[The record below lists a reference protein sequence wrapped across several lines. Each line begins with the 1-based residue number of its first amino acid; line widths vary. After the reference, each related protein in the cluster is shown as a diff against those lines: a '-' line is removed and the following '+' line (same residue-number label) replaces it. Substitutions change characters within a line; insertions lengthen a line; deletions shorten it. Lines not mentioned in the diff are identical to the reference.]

1 MANNWILIWYSSNN
15 AGTVVIRVCPLA
27 AVPDGSVRM
36 LEVVGADLKPLRLLV
51 LREAE
56 RVWGYENRCP
66 HFGVPLAA
74 KEQQLIFEPGVS
86 LTCNTHY
93 ARFRWRD
100 GVCDRGDC
108 EGEALTAVALSVSA
122 GWVVLNDTPRGPD

>member
-1 MANNWILIWYSSNN
+1 MQICL
-15 AGTVVIRVCPLA
+15 LD
-27 AVPDGSVRM
+27 AVPDGGVRM
-36 LEVVGADLKPLRLLV
+36 VEVAGADLKPFRLLV
-51 LREAE
+51 LREAG

-74 KEQQLIFEPGVS
+74 KEQQLIFQAGVS

-100 GVCDRGDC
+100 GVCESGDC
-108 EGEALTAVALSVSA
+108 KGEALTVVALSVSA
-122 GWVVLNDTPRGPD
+122 GWVVLEEATVK